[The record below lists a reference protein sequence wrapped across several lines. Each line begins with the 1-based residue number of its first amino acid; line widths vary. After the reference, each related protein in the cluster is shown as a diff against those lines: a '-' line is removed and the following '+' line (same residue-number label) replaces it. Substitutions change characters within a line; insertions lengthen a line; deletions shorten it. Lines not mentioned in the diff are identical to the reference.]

1 MAANKD
7 MQMKK
12 YDLLCL
18 LREDKA
24 FEIEGVRKHCEM
36 KLADSISKSKAW
48 NPFSRGK
55 NGRDLSTE
63 LLIPKHITEKW
74 QSGELR
80 ALKGPF
86 HLISTPPCRRR
97 LRRGPENL
105 YFLGVLK
112 MVISEGNK
120 KIAFS

>member
-1 MAANKD
+1 MFFSLNLIKNVWFGSCNKTKESKK
-7 MQMKK
+7 QKYTQKYHFQISMK
-12 YDLLCL
+12 
-18 LREDKA
+18 
-24 FEIEGVRKHCEM
+24 
-36 KLADSISKSKAW
+36 
-48 NPFSRGK
+48 
-55 NGRDLSTE
+55 
-63 LLIPKHITEKW
+63 
-74 QSGELR
+74 

>member
-1 MAANKD
+1 MHRMQIAGSCIPALMHNTFPSNVTYYKTAHAFSKSANKD

-80 ALKGPF
+80 ALK
-86 HLISTPPCRRR
+86 
-97 LRRGPENL
+97 
-105 YFLGVLK
+105 
-112 MVISEGNK
+112 
-120 KIAFS
+120 

>member
-80 ALKGPF
+80 APK
-86 HLISTPPCRRR
+86 
-97 LRRGPENL
+97 
-105 YFLGVLK
+105 
-112 MVISEGNK
+112 
-120 KIAFS
+120 

>member
-1 MAANKD
+1 MMLNMNYIHHIFLNIACLKC
-7 MQMKK
+7 KK
-12 YDLLCL
+12 PTSLTFY
-18 LREDKA
+18 A
-24 FEIEGVRKHCEM
+24 FYHYYKQGAIYCY
-36 KLADSISKSKAW
+36 
-48 NPFSRGK
+48 
-55 NGRDLSTE
+55 
-63 LLIPKHITEKW
+63 
-74 QSGELR
+74 
-80 ALKGPF
+80 GPF

>member
-1 MAANKD
+1 MHRMQIAGSCIGALMHNTFPSNVTYYKKQDSPRFLEVMAANKD

-80 ALKGPF
+80 ALK
-86 HLISTPPCRRR
+86 
-97 LRRGPENL
+97 
-105 YFLGVLK
+105 
-112 MVISEGNK
+112 
-120 KIAFS
+120 

>member
-48 NPFSRGK
+48 NPILERQ
-55 NGRDLSTE
+55 E
-63 LLIPKHITEKW
+63 W
-74 QSGELR
+74 
-80 ALKGPF
+80 KGF
-86 HLISTPPCRRR
+86 IDGIVDSQT
-97 LRRGPENL
+97 
-105 YFLGVLK
+105 YY
-112 MVISEGNK
+112 
-120 KIAFS
+120 

>member
-1 MAANKD
+1 MQIAGSCIGALMHNTFNSIYCDVLQDSPRFLEVMAANKD

-63 LLIPKHITEKW
+63 LLIPKHIIEKW

-80 ALKGPF
+80 ALK
-86 HLISTPPCRRR
+86 
-97 LRRGPENL
+97 
-105 YFLGVLK
+105 
-112 MVISEGNK
+112 
-120 KIAFS
+120 